1 MTGKKLQ
8 RVLACLLAVLLLSQ
22 VGAFSPAVL
31 AADSSGYTLHDGTA
45 VIPAGTSAG
54 DVNRILA
61 AALVVGFD
69 QMSSEEQNRILAGEW
84 QYECEGKSAISTKN
98 TAWGPITGFESSK
111 KVGFVTTKHS
121 HPALS
126 ANEDGSYPI
135 RLKLADG
142 TLTNEVKVYKAQK
155 PVSSI
160 ALKDGVTITLP
171 YNADVSINFDA
182 LRERIF
188 DQVVESTT
196 PDMTVNDVTIEYYAT
211 ATTGAVGELGHD
223 WVSLEGG
230 KVSIY
235 DYPAISEGNQQIR
248 ISYAGNGTYGAVS
261 AEVAVTFADRA
272 DSHIVLKSGQKV
284 ALQYNDD
291 VTVNYDA
298 LRADILQQVV
308 DEGTTP
314 ALTTENT
321 EIKYYAASSTGLF
334 HDWVSLEGE
343 GVYPAISAGDQKIQ
357 ISFKGDDAYKAS
369 SDEVT
374 VTFTERPSVTA
385 TQKENPTFRLRYT
398 DKNGTVEPDYENIQ
412 QQVWDAVIEST
423 DPSLTASDVTIEYY
437 ATPTITIGGVGKNWA
452 PLEGITTEIAGQK
465 VGYPAIPEGTQKV
478 RISWA
483 GNKNYAPWTVEAD
496 VNITGRPEV
505 EVATKENPTFQL
517 AFTADGEAIYDN
529 IRQQVWDAVVVSTKP
544 ALTVD
549 DVTIEYYATATTGAT
564 DKLGHAWVALTG
576 GKVNGL
582 TYPAIG
588 EGTQEVRITWGG
600 SKDYAA
606 WQWQGNVAVTGRAD
620 APFRL
625 KEGVTEGMTVAIV
638 YNRDQSIN
646 YEETA
651 QALRDALLE
660 STDSNISIDDVTVQY
675 NAGIDVIKNYQP
687 LNYSPTGS
695 DIIDQFVKFGL
706 GSQTIHFVWN
716 GNAAYKP
723 LKLDDVTVK
732 MSDNRIKSR
741 IVLKDGVSITYHMDP
756 AVMEQEIFENLI
768 DWDASTLPEKSTLSV
783 ADFTFEYYGENV
795 LGEEDGGISGGVPDW
810 APVAGGT
817 VNFLNYPQ
825 MGAGENQKVRVSYSG
840 NGEYRP
846 CKNVEGTLTVNKAKV
861 SVKVHST
868 SIYADEAKDKLGEGF
883 VTTDPADKFD
893 IYTIYG
899 GMTSDVTTSVFVQLP
914 ERMTNGTIIMLI
926 DKTLKDLDKKTLT
939 EMMQQG
945 TTVGELRKLLSEI
958 VGKGDKLP
966 QPMKDL
972 LKKVGIDIDTLV
984 KLNEALN
991 KLPGLLDNVRVA
1003 FGTPDQAG
1011 IYTVCAVTNNK
1022 NYETGFGMGTLVV
1035 KKHYSGVK
1043 LQWNQTIPNGK
1054 LTTEEAKNFDFGV
1067 TLMYDGNPAKKQTNV
1082 HYLYSGF
1089 TSKWKPYSSTTTPP
1103 TEPGRYVVTVV
1114 TLGGNY
1120 QAAPITRAF
1129 QITK

>member
-22 VGAFSPAVL
+22 VGAFSPAVF

-45 VIPAGTSAG
+45 VIPAGTSKE
-54 DVNRILA
+54 DVDRILA
-61 AALVVGFD
+61 AALVEGFG
-69 QMSSEEQNRILAGEW
+69 QMSGEEQDRILTGEW
-84 QYECEGKSAISTKN
+84 QYACEGKSAISTKN
-98 TAWGPITGFESSK
+98 TAWGPVTGFDSSK
-111 KVGFVTTKHS
+111 KFGLVTTKYS

-126 ANEDGSYPI
+126 ANEDASYPI

-160 ALKDGVTITLP
+160 TLKEGVTVTLP

-196 PDMTVNDVTIEYYAT
+196 PDLKVNDVTIEYYAT
-211 ATTGAVGELGHD
+211 ATTGAAVGFGKN
-223 WVSLEGG
+223 WAPLEGG
-230 KVSIY
+230 KV
-235 DYPAISEGNQQIR
+235 DRLNYPAISEGDQQIR
-248 ISYAGNGTYGAVS
+248 ISYAGNNTYGAAS
-261 AEVAVTFADRA
+261 AEVTVTFADREA
-272 DSHIVLKSGQKV
+272 SNIVLKPDQQV
-284 ALQYNDD
+284 ALPYTDATTVDFD
-291 VTVNYDA
+291 V
-298 LRADILQQVV
+298 LRAAILQQIV

-314 ALTTENT
+314 SLTAENT
-321 EIKYYAASSTGLF
+321 EIEYYAKFATDS
-334 HDWVSLEGE
+334 DRRWVPLEGKTIDIAGKE
-343 GVYPAISAGDQKIQ
+343 FGYPAISAGDQQIQ

-369 SDEVT
+369 SATTT
-374 VTFTERPSVTA
+374 VTFTERPGIEVT
-385 TQKENPTFRLRYT
+385 
-398 DKNGTVEPDYENIQ
+398 
-412 QQVWDAVIEST
+412 
-423 DPSLTASDVTIEYY
+423 
-437 ATPTITIGGVGKNWA
+437 
-452 PLEGITTEIAGQK
+452 
-465 VGYPAIPEGTQKV
+465 
-478 RISWA
+478 
-483 GNKNYAPWTVEAD
+483 
-496 VNITGRPEV
+496 
-505 EVATKENPTFQL
+505 TKENPTFKL
-517 AFTADGEAIYDN
+517 AFTADGAAIYDN
-529 IRQQVWDAVVVSTKP
+529 IRQQVWDAVVVSTNP
-544 ALTVD
+544 TLTVD
-549 DVTIEYYATATTGAT
+549 DVTIEYYATATTGAV

-620 APFRL
+620 APFQF
-625 KEGVTEGMTVAIV
+625 KEGVTEGMTVAMV

-651 QALRDALLE
+651 QALREALLE

-675 NAGIDVIKNYQP
+675 NAGIKNYQP

-695 DIIDQFVKFGL
+695 DFIDQFVKFGL

-716 GNAAYKP
+716 GNADYKP
-723 LKLDDVTVK
+723 LKLDDVKVN
-732 MSDNRIKSR
+732 MEDHRIASAV
-741 IVLKDGVSITYHMDP
+741 VLKSGASITYNMD
-756 AVMEQEIFENLI
+756 ANAMLQAIFENLI
-768 DWDASTLPEKSTLSV
+768 DWDASTLPGKGTLSA

-795 LGEEDGGISGGVPDW
+795 LGEEDGGISGGVPNW

-817 VNFLNYPQ
+817 VNLLTYPQ

-840 NGEYRP
+840 NDEYRP

-899 GMTSDVTTSVFVQLP
+899 GVTSDVTGSVFVQLP
-914 ERMTNGTIIMLI
+914 ERITNNKLLKLI
-926 DKTLKDLDKKTLT
+926 DDTLSAAGKPTLSDI
-939 EMMQQG
+939 MQKG
-945 TTVGELRKLLSEI
+945 TTVGELKEYLNDLLNSDALTALGGLLS
-958 VGKGDKLP
+958 
-966 QPMKDL
+966 
-972 LKKVGIDIDTLV
+972 KVGIDLDTLRQISDT
-984 KLNEALN
+984 LN
-991 KLPGLLDNVRVA
+991 KFPGLLDNVRVA
-1003 FGTPDQAG
+1003 FGVPDQAG
-1011 IYTVCAVTNNK
+1011 IYTVYAITNNK
-1022 NYETGFGMGTLVV
+1022 NYETGFGMGALVV

-1043 LQWNQTIPNGK
+1043 LKWNQTIPNGK
-1054 LTTEEAKNFDFGV
+1054 LTAEEAKNFDFGV
-1067 TLMYDGNPAKKQTNV
+1067 TLMYDGNPAEKQTNV

>member
-31 AADSSGYTLHDGTA
+31 AADGGYTLHDGTA
-45 VIPAGTSAG
+45 VIPAGTSNE

-61 AALVVGFD
+61 AALIEGFG
-69 QMSSEEQNRILAGEW
+69 QMTPDEQKAILD
-84 QYECEGKSAISTKN
+84 K
-98 TAWGPITGFESSK
+98 GFEYQCHFMKGSAPSFNSYWGSVAGGQTK
-111 KVGFVTTKHS
+111 KEGLITYVC
-121 HPALS
+121 PALADNKDGDYKVRLTGTTAEVTLTKAEKLS
-126 ANEDGSYPI
+126 SSITLKQGASVKLPYNEDG
-135 RLKLADG
+135 
-142 TLTNEVKVYKAQK
+142 TL
-155 PVSSI
+155 
-160 ALKDGVTITLP
+160 
-171 YNADVSINFDA
+171 NADA
-182 LRERIF
+182 LRAAILQ
-188 DQVVESTT
+188 QVVDEGTT
-196 PDMTVNDVTIEYYAT
+196 PSLTAENTEIKYYAT
-211 ATTGAVGELGHD
+211 ATTGAAVGFGKN
-223 WVSLEGG
+223 WAPLEGG
-230 KVSIY
+230 KV
-235 DYPAISEGNQQIR
+235 DGLNYPAISAGDQQIQ
-248 ISYAGNGTYGAVS
+248 ISFKGDDTYKAS
-261 AEVAVTFADRA
+261 SETTTVTFTERA

-284 ALQYNDD
+284 ALPYTDAT
-291 VTVNYDA
+291 TVDSDA
-298 LRADILQQVV
+298 LRATILQQVV

-314 ALTTENT
+314 SLTAENT
-321 EIKYYAASSTGLF
+321 EIKYYATATTGAAVGF
-334 HDWVSLEGE
+334 GKNWAPLEG
-343 GVYPAISAGDQKIQ
+343 GKVDGLNYPAISAGDQQIQ
-357 ISFKGDDAYKAS
+357 ISFKGDDTYKAS
-369 SDEVT
+369 SETTT
-374 VTFTERPSVTA
+374 VTFTERPGI
-385 TQKENPTFRLRYT
+385 E
-398 DKNGTVEPDYENIQ
+398 
-412 QQVWDAVIEST
+412 AV
-423 DPSLTASDVTIEYY
+423 
-437 ATPTITIGGVGKNWA
+437 
-452 PLEGITTEIAGQK
+452 
-465 VGYPAIPEGTQKV
+465 
-478 RISWA
+478 
-483 GNKNYAPWTVEAD
+483 
-496 VNITGRPEV
+496 
-505 EVATKENPTFQL
+505 TKENPTFKL
-517 AFTADGEAIYDN
+517 DFTADGEAIYGN
-529 IRQQVWDAVVVSTKP
+529 IRQQVWDAVVVSTNP
-544 ALTVD
+544 TLTVD
-549 DVTIEYYATATTGAT
+549 DVTIEYYATATTGAV

-600 SKDYAA
+600 SKNYAA

-625 KEGVTEGMTVAIV
+625 KEGVTEGMTVAMV

-646 YEETA
+646 YEATA

-660 STDSNISIDDVTVQY
+660 STDSNIFIDDVTVQY

-723 LKLDDVTVK
+723 LKLDDVKVN
-732 MSDNRIKSR
+732 MEDHR
-741 IVLKDGVSITYHMDP
+741 IVSEVVLKSGASITYNMD
-756 AVMEQEIFENLI
+756 ANAMLQAIFENLI
-768 DWDASTLPEKSTLSV
+768 DWDASTLPEKSTLSA

-795 LGEEDGGISGGVPDW
+795 LGEEDGGISGGVSKW

-817 VNFLNYPQ
+817 VNTLKYPQ

-840 NGEYRP
+840 NDEYCP

-868 SIYADEAKDKLGEGF
+868 SIYADEAKDKLGVGF
-883 VTTDPADKFD
+883 ITTDPADKFD

-1011 IYTVCAVTNNK
+1011 IYTVYAITNNK
-1022 NYETGFGMGTLVV
+1022 NYETGFGMGALVV

-1067 TLMYDGNPAKKQTNV
+1067 TLMYDGKSAEKQTNV